1 MERCGVEASGSRAP
15 SSSASAGSAWLATT
29 LLLTARSVPT
39 RARPLGGLQHGG
51 AKVQGGESQVGPGGA
66 CTQRRAGAPHGSPP
80 PYLRPRV
87 LVISLSPAPA
97 AARTCKRRVGDS
109 ALRQAVA
116 LQASCRQAILRLTA
130 AAFNRPTALGA
141 EGSNFVVWGAV
152 GGGALQALGVA
163 ALSTLAQQLARG
175 SPAGRSD
182 YRAQL
187 QR

>member
-1 MERCGVEASGSRAP
+1 M
-15 SSSASAGSAWLATT
+15 
-29 LLLTARSVPT
+29 
-39 RARPLGGLQHGG
+39 
-51 AKVQGGESQVGPGGA
+51 GPGGA

-80 PYLRPRV
+80 PYLRRV

-116 LQASCRQAILRLTA
+116 LQASCRQAILQLTA

-152 GGGALQALGVA
+152 GGALQALGVA